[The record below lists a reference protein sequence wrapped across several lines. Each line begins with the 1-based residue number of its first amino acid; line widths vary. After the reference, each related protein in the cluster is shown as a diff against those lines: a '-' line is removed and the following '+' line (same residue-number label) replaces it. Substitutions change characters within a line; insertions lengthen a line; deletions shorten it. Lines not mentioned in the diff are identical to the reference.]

1 MSRWCSPKFIH
12 NIHGNQANSNTK
24 INIGHSFKDTEVK
37 LCHLKVV
44 PPNKIFLSYP
54 QCFNVSR
61 VHPLVRALFPKK
73 SNSRST
79 SSRETKIIL
88 FKLGQTYKRSEYP
101 KYSSK
106 IQDFLS
112 RKPCAGKVTQPS
124 SFKSRTIQAYHGGT

>member
-12 NIHGNQANSNTK
+12 TIHGNQANSNTK

-61 VHPLVRALFPKK
+61 VHSLVRAMFPKNQIPEVPLAGRLTFFYSNWTKLTQDPNILNIVQGFEISFLENPVQEK
-73 SNSRST
+73 SLN
-79 SSRETKIIL
+79 
-88 FKLGQTYKRSEYP
+88 P
-101 KYSSK
+101 
-106 IQDFLS
+106 
-112 RKPCAGKVTQPS
+112 PV
-124 SFKSRTIQAYHGGT
+124 